1 MIGRRG
7 VMVAGGST
15 LVLGTALALAAVA
28 GSSERP
34 SSPSVDSSASV
45 RNTFLDNVSDS
56 LSVAGGA
63 WTFENKTTPFSL
75 ARARTHTPVECLS
88 DSTTEQYDLAL
99 YGDPPKDPRTAA
111 RALADHWTERG
122 FKVTTVVDNADGIE
136 LRADTP
142 DGSLLDYAAST
153 SLSSLVFQS
162 ACVKSVG

>member
-34 SSPSVDSSASV
+34 SSPFVDSSASV
-45 RNTFLDNVSDS
+45 RDTFLDNVSDS

-99 YGDPPKDPRTAA
+99 YGDPPEDPRTAA

>member
-1 MIGRRG
+1 VLAIVAAALVVALVIIGVVLVNRPD
-7 VMVAGGST
+7 ATPQPAPST
-15 LVLGTALALAAVA
+15 TASMQQA
-28 GSSERP
+28 
-34 SSPSVDSSASV
+34 
-45 RNTFLDNVSDS
+45 FLDNVSDS

-99 YGDPPKDPRTAA
+99 YGDPPEDPRTAA